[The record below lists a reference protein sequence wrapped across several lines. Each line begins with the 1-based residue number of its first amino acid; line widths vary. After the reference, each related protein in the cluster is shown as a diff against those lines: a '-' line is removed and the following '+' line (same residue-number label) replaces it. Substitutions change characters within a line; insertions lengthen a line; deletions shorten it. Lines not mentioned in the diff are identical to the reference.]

1 MTGRSTTWARA
12 GAAALLVLAGS
23 SGAQTLDLGP
33 VPRPPVNTGDALT
46 VRFMAEAE
54 ASVSER
60 ERAVVS
66 LAAVLARSGD
76 PVEELASRT
85 IGRHLGLYRRVIR
98 EAERIAHDAASD
110 PVVRQR
116 LRELLAR
123 FDRVDQSDA
132 GSALEKKFAILAELA
147 HEALGAEMVQPVR
160 LGKRE
165 GVGQDDPDGLR
176 SRIALVQ
183 DRFGSSASRL
193 LELVDLLE
201 SVRALPALEA
211 EAERGL
217 RAISGVAGIWELS
230 EERFIVRSV
239 FRRFPGALERC
250 LFNGGAA
257 RRPAEAVLMLEALAR
272 IGSMVEQ
279 CQGLEGDT
287 ARRIEPVLGAMLDRL
302 RDPFD
307 AEMLDLVALPVG
319 RSIGLVVRGSR
330 LPATGR
336 VSPQL
341 QYAWRFL
348 LPQEQEAR
356 VAAIDAVASIVGD
369 AELIAS
375 PQVVSALVGHAEV
388 LESLEALLDVD
399 TLQDELDGAGTPE
412 GAAALEVLR
421 ADLRLMG
428 DRKGYREA
436 GARVLPIVRT
446 LSRYR
451 ALPGGEVLAGSGDRA
466 PEWAKRLESLVEARL
481 GALRVRLAMEL
492 IAQHAGTVPTND
504 PEALNAQETLE
515 TIRRTVLI
523 ASDLLVLHGG
533 GMASLDALPE
543 FEWFDDEGQIGLSGA
558 IGLDR
563 VEQTMA
569 EVVAALEDD
578 NAQRAESLLRSI
590 EAEATV
596 VGVLAE
602 LARGTERRVGSGEA
616 RAAMES
622 ALVIRR
628 ARSHASAGAALVELS
643 LTGRYREDGVD
654 ARALLRYAED
664 QAERVI
670 DDLPWLREAW
680 QRRP

>member
-1 MTGRSTTWARA
+1 MAGRSTTWARA

-33 VPRPPVNTGDALT
+33 VPRPPVNTDDALT

-54 ASVSER
+54 ASASEW
-60 ERAVVS
+60 ERAIVS

-76 PVEELASRT
+76 PIEELAART
-85 IGRHLGLYRRVIR
+85 IGRHLNSYRRVIR
-98 EAERIAHDAASD
+98 EAERIGHDSNAD
-110 PVVRQR
+110 PVMRQR
-116 LRELLAR
+116 LREMLAR
-123 FDRVDQSDA
+123 FDGVDQTN
-132 GSALEKKFAILAELA
+132 ALTTMEKKLAILAELA
-147 HEALGAEMVQPVR
+147 HEALGAELEQPAR
-160 LGKRE
+160 LGERE
-165 GVGQDDPDGLR
+165 GEGADDPDGLR
-176 SRIALVQ
+176 TRIASAQ
-183 DRFGSSASRL
+183 DRLGPSASRL

-201 SVRALPALEA
+201 SVRAVPALET

-217 RAISGVAGIWELS
+217 SAIAGVVEFWELPGD
-230 EERFIVRSV
+230 RFVVRAA
-239 FRRFPGALERC
+239 FNRLPGALERC
-250 LFNGGAA
+250 LFDDGAE
-257 RRPAEAVLMLEALAR
+257 RRPTEAVLMLEALAR
-272 IGSMVEQ
+272 VGSMVKR
-279 CQGLEGDT
+279 CQDLEGDT

-307 AEMLDLVALPVG
+307 AEMLDLVVLPVD
-319 RSIGLVVRGSR
+319 RSVGLVVRGSE
-330 LPATGR
+330 LPAAGR

-348 LPQEQEAR
+348 LPQEQDAR
-356 VAAIDAVASIVGD
+356 VAAIDAVAAIVGD

-399 TLQDELDGAGTPE
+399 TLQDELDGAGTP
-412 GAAALEVLR
+412 GAAAALEALR

-446 LSRYR
+446 LARYR
-451 ALPGGEVLAGSGDRA
+451 ELPGGEALAGSGDHA
-466 PEWAKRLESLVEARL
+466 PEWVRQLKALVEARL

-492 IAQHAGTVPTND
+492 IAQHTGTVPTND
-504 PEALNAQETLE
+504 PEALNAQDTLE
-515 TIRRTVLI
+515 TIRQTVLI
-523 ASDLLVLHGG
+523 ASDLLVLQEG

-543 FEWFDDEGQIGLSGA
+543 FEWFAGEGQIGLSGA
-558 IGLDR
+558 IGLER

-590 EAEATV
+590 EAETTV

-602 LARGTERRVGSGEA
+602 LARGTAHRVGGGA
-616 RAAMES
+616 GRAAMES

-680 QRRP
+680 QRRR